1 MDVYKK
7 AWTSLGSLIL
17 TLGTNAPRNNSF
29 PRGSIINQG
38 TLEILQIAA
47 WFMGRLSTG
56 LPSNSDQKLTIR
68 PSLQKSY
75 FFWSLNTREVNIIF
89 TFSPW
94 SQQLIYVTHLSLVIL
109 WRFFL
114 FSCFLCKLDP
124 IILNWK
130 ESTCYPKIMIKL
142 WLLEI
147 IVQGLGTFSTRRW

>member
-1 MDVYKK
+1 MDFPGLTYPHPGYKCSQEQLFPK
-7 AWTSLGSLIL
+7 RVSYQSGHIGNL
-17 TLGTNAPRNNSF
+17 T
-29 PRGSIINQG
+29 
-38 TLEILQIAA
+38 A

-142 WLLEI
+142 
-147 IVQGLGTFSTRRW
+147 